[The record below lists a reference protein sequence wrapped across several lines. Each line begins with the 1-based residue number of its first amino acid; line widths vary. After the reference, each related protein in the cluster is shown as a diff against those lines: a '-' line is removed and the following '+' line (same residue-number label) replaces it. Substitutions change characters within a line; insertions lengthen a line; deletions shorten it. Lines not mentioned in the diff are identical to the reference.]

1 MAKAMQISRNEREI
15 FLALLRRVRQEARLR
30 QEDLAERLD
39 VPQSF
44 VSKIESGERR
54 LDVLELRQLCAA
66 KEISPLDFA
75 RRLEEC
81 LTSTA
86 AS

>member
-1 MAKAMQISRNEREI
+1 VERETG
-15 FLALLRRVRQEARLR
+15 LEPATLCLET
-30 QEDLAERLD
+30 
-39 VPQSF
+39 PQSF

-54 LDVLELRQLCAA
+54 FDVLELRQLCAA
-66 KEISPLDFA
+66 IEISPLDFA

-86 AS
+86 AR

>member
-1 MAKAMQISRNEREI
+1 MQISRREREV
-15 FLALLRRVRQEARLR
+15 FLALVRQVRQEAGLR
-30 QEDLAERLD
+30 QEDLAARLD

-66 KEISPLDFA
+66 IEISPLDFA
-75 RRLEEC
+75 RRLEEG
-81 LTSTA
+81 LISTA
-86 AS
+86 AC